1 MIQEMGNGGLDT
13 DLVLEVVSGGQI
25 PDTLCGVVR
34 IA

>member
-1 MIQEMGNGGLDT
+1 MVQERGHGGLDT

-25 PDTLCGVVR
+25 PDTFCSVFR